1 MSEFWLYLKLGLY
14 HVLDWEA
21 YDHTLFLIT
30 LTVAYT
36 FDNWKRIFLLVTL
49 FTLGHTTSLFLAAY
63 DVVSVN
69 SKLVEFLI
77 PITILLA
84 AIFNVFNAGK
94 MASKNKKIGILYAT
108 TLFFGLI
115 HGLGFSSFFN
125 AISSNVSSKILPL
138 LEFALGIELAQ
149 LIIVLIVLIISFVAQ
164 TFFRL
169 SRRDWILVISSIVIG
184 MTIPMIIS
192 NNIW

>member
-14 HVLDWEA
+14 HVLDWQA
-21 YDHTLFLIT
+21 YDHILFLII

-36 FDNWKRIFLLVTL
+36 FDNWKRILLLVTL

-77 PITILLA
+77 PLTILVA
-84 AIFNVFNAGK
+84 AIFNVFTAGK
-94 MASKNKKIGILYAT
+94 TANKNKIGVLYGT
-108 TLFFGLI
+108 TIFFGLI

-125 AISSNVSSKILPL
+125 AVSSNVSSKILPL
-138 LEFALGIELAQ
+138 IEFALGIEIAQ
-149 LIIVLIVLIISFVAQ
+149 LIVVVIVLIISFIIQ
-164 TFFRL
+164 TIFRF
-169 SRRDWILVISSIVIG
+169 SKRDWILVISSVVIG
-184 MTIPMIIS
+184 MVIPMIIA
-192 NNIW
+192 NRIW